1 MAFATTN
8 IQSGVF
14 GNMKYYAGDWS
25 GSVGDASGTITL
37 NGARVYLPIV
47 YNQDAAS
54 TEDRPT
60 PVDITASGSTITV
73 TVHNH
78 SNVTNGRFLF
88 IFS

>member
-1 MAFATTN
+1 MAFTTTN

-14 GNMKYYAGDWS
+14 GNMKYFAGDWS

-37 NGARVYLPIV
+37 NGGRVYLPMI

-54 TEDRPT
+54 GEDRPT

>member
-8 IQSGVF
+8 LQSGVF
-14 GNMKYYAGDWS
+14 GNMKYYAGDWT

-37 NGARVYLPIV
+37 NGGRVYLCEV
-47 YNQDAAS
+47 YNQDAAT

-60 PVDITASGSTITV
+60 PVDITASGVTITV